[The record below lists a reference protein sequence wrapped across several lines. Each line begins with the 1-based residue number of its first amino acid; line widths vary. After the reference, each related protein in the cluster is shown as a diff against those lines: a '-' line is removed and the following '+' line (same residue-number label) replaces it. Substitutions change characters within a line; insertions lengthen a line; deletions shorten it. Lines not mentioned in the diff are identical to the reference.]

1 VTVVA
6 AEGMTPYAS
15 VCVEELKSILQ
26 RVCSNPSNPTFNH
39 LLFETIASLV
49 RYICAKTPAA
59 VDSFEGLLFP
69 PFQFVLQ
76 SDVSEFTP
84 YVFQILAQL
93 LECRTGLSAAYES
106 LFPPLLMPTMWERP
120 GNVPPLVRLICAYM
134 DKGKQAV
141 LPKIEGVLGVFQ
153 KLLASRATDAQAAK
167 LLASIFRCF
176 EGGELER
183 YVGVIFNLCLTRLQ
197 SNKKVGK
204 DLVHCWAI
212 FVARYGAAAFRA
224 QLEGAQPGL
233 FAMILRGVWADNCS
247 YVQGELPRKAVCISA
262 TKLLCET
269 DLITDAACFGTMLQ
283 SLLTMVLVDQGM
295 EAAPPAD
302 AATQEIPD
310 LEQEN
315 EGDGSTG
322 YAAAYA
328 QLTFASSSEWDAYA
342 GEAVPSYLVGSLS
355 RLNSAHPGQLS
366 AIVTQIAQALPA
378 EKQQGVQALMQGIF

>member
-1 VTVVA
+1 MASTRRAPPDCVA
-6 AEGMTPYAS
+6 
-15 VCVEELKSILQ
+15 
-26 RVCSNPSNPTFNH
+26 
-39 LLFETIASLV
+39 
-49 RYICAKTPAA
+49 
-59 VDSFEGLLFP
+59 
-69 PFQFVLQ
+69 
-76 SDVSEFTP
+76 
-84 YVFQILAQL
+84 
-93 LECRTGLSAAYES
+93 
-106 LFPPLLMPTMWERP
+106 
-120 GNVPPLVRLICAYM
+120 
-134 DKGKQAV
+134 
-141 LPKIEGVLGVFQ
+141 
-153 KLLASRATDAQAAK
+153 
-167 LLASIFRCF
+167 
-176 EGGELER
+176 
-183 YVGVIFNLCLTRLQ
+183 
-197 SNKKVGK
+197 
-204 DLVHCWAI
+204 
-212 FVARYGAAAFRA
+212 GAAAFRA

-322 YAAAYA
+322 YAAVYA

-366 AIVTQIAQALPA
+366 AIVTQIAQANRPPAAPLRLSRPSSVDSSSSPSLICMQRGRQPLLTTNPCLITNPASNHSQPQLTASLNSQPAMLTAGAHLRQALPA